1 MMSRENRASDELRE
15 IHIVSPYNKHAEGSA
30 LIECGDTRVI
40 CTASVEERIPHFLRG
55 AGQGWVTAE
64 YSMLPRSTGSRMTR
78 EVSRGRPSG
87 RTQEIQRLIGRSMRS
102 VVDLKKLG
110 ERSIWID
117 CDVIQA
123 DGGTRTTSITGAF
136 IALALAVDHLLK
148 NGTLRTSP
156 IREFVAAVSVG
167 IVAGEARLDLSYEE
181 DAIAQVDMNV
191 VMTNSEGFVEIQ
203 GTAEGHPFDR
213 KELDR
218 LIELGSKG
226 IRELI
231 DLQTTVLEQECQ
243 NFGRSLPV
251 AAAS

>member
-1 MMSRENRASDELRE
+1 MSRENRAADELRE
-15 IHIVSPYNKHAEGSA
+15 IHIVSPCNKHAEGSA

-55 AGQGWVTAE
+55 SGQGWITAE
-64 YSMLPRSTGSRMTR
+64 YSMLPRATGSRMTR

-87 RTQEIQRLIGRSMRS
+87 RTQEIQRLIGRSLRS

-136 IALALAVDHLLK
+136 ISLALAVDHLLK
-148 NGTLRTSP
+148 SGTLRTSP
-156 IREFVAAVSVG
+156 IRELVAAVSVG
-167 IVAGEARLDLSYEE
+167 IVAGEPRLDLSYEE
-181 DAIAQVDMNV
+181 DSIAQVDMNV

-203 GTAEGHPFDR
+203 GTAEGHPFKR
-213 KELDR
+213 KELD
-218 LIELGSKG
+218 G
-226 IRELI
+226 LI
-231 DLQTTVLEQECQ
+231 DLAFKGIQGLTELQATVLAKECQ
-243 NFGRSLPV
+243 DFGRTLPV
-251 AAAS
+251 IPS

>member
-1 MMSRENRASDELRE
+1 MSRENRASDELRE
-15 IHIVSPYNKHAEGSA
+15 IRIVSPYSKHAEGSA

-55 AGQGWVTAE
+55 AGQGWATAE

-136 IALALAVDHLLK
+136 VALAQAVDHLLK

-156 IREFVAAVSVG
+156 IQQLVAAVSVG
-167 IVAGEARLDLSYEE
+167 IVAGEPRLDLSYEE
-181 DAIAQVDMNV
+181 DSIAQVDMNV
-191 VMTNSEGFVEIQ
+191 VMTNSGGFVEVQ

-213 KELDR
+213 QELDS
-218 LIELGSKG
+218 LVDLASKG

-231 DLQTTVLEQECQ
+231 DVQTRVLEQACQ
-243 NFGRSLPV
+243 NFGRTLPV
-251 AAAS
+251 VSSS

>member
-1 MMSRENRASDELRE
+1 
-15 IHIVSPYNKHAEGSA
+15 
-30 LIECGDTRVI
+30 
-40 CTASVEERIPHFLRG
+40 
-55 AGQGWVTAE
+55 
-64 YSMLPRSTGSRMTR
+64 
-78 EVSRGRPSG
+78 
-87 RTQEIQRLIGRSMRS
+87 MRS

-156 IREFVAAVSVG
+156 IQQLVAAVSVG

-181 DAIAQVDMNV
+181 DSIAQVDMNV

-218 LIELGSKG
+218 LIGLASKG

-231 DLQTTVLEQECQ
+231 DVQTTVLERECQ
-243 NFGRSLPV
+243 NFDRALPV
-251 AAAS
+251 AASS

>member
-1 MMSRENRASDELRE
+1 MVMSRENRAPDELRQ

-55 AGQGWVTAE
+55 RGQGWVTAE

-136 IALALAVDHLLK
+136 VSLALAVDHLLK
-148 NGTLRTSP
+148 NGTLETSP
-156 IREFVAAVSVG
+156 IRELVAAVSVG
-167 IVAGEARLDLSYEE
+167 IVADEPRLDLSYEE
-181 DAIAQVDMNV
+181 DSIAQVDMNV
-191 VMTNSEGFVEIQ
+191 VMTNSEGLVEIQ

-213 KELDR
+213 RDLDR
-218 LIELGSKG
+218 LINLAFKG
-226 IRELI
+226 IRGLI
-231 DLQTTVLEQECQ
+231 ELQTTVLEQECQ
-243 NFGRSLPV
+243 NFGRTLPV
-251 AAAS
+251 VPS